1 MSEGYGILKLEEGDK
16 MVIVEIAWSGSPEKV
31 EYPKFANYESA
42 IEFVYEFNQAH
53 AGVASASVVA
63 E

>member
-16 MVIVEIAWSGSPEKV
+16 MVIVEIAWSGSPAV
-31 EYPKFANYESA
+31 EYPKFADYESA
-42 IEFVYEFNQAH
+42 IEFIYEFNQAH
-53 AGVASASVVA
+53 AGVASASIVA